1 LARVLVLGSFAE
13 SLVNFRGALLKD
25 FVSLGHEVY
34 ACAPNASKEIRDK
47 LSQLGVEYR
56 DVYLSRTGMNPL
68 SDVRTFLSLYN
79 LMRRTKPDIF
89 LGYTIKP
96 VLYGSLAARL
106 TGVSGI
112 FSIITGLGYA
122 FSRRNLRQRF
132 IGAIARFLYKI
143 SLNCNQKIYF
153 QNPDDCNY
161 FNRLGLLRRAG
172 QAVLINGSGVNVSD
186 FKMMPVPTDV
196 SFLLIARLLKDK
208 GIYEYVEAAR
218 IVKAKYPDVVFRLVG
233 WIDEN
238 PDSIKKKDLNL
249 WIADGIIDYLGK
261 LDDVRPA
268 ITASS
273 VYALPSYYGEGTPRT
288 VLEAMAMGRPV
299 VTTDAPGC
307 RETVREGENGFLV
320 PVKDVKALACA
331 MERFI
336 LRPELIEKMGR
347 RSREIAVEKY
357 DVHKVNA
364 VIMKTMGL
372 HSEKIV

>member
-1 LARVLVLGSFAE
+1 MARVLVLGSFAE
-13 SLVNFRGALLKD
+13 SLVNFRGALLRD
-25 FVSLGHEVY
+25 FVSLGHKVY
-34 ACAPNASKEIRDK
+34 ACAPNASKEIQDK

-56 DVYLSRTGMNPL
+56 DVYLSRTGVNPVD
-68 SDVRTFLSLYN
+68 DVRTFLSFYN

-96 VLYGSLAARL
+96 VVYGSLAARL

-122 FSRRNLRQRF
+122 FSCRNLRQRF
-132 IGAIARFLYKI
+132 VGAMVRVLYKI
-143 SLNCNQKIYF
+143 SLNCNKKIYF

-161 FNRLGLLRRAG
+161 FNQLRLLRRED

-186 FKMMPVPTDV
+186 FKITPVPTDV

-218 IVKAKYPDVVFRLVG
+218 IVKAKYPEIVFRLVG

-238 PDSIKKKDLNL
+238 PDSIKKSDLNS
-249 WIADGIIDYLGK
+249 WIVDGIIDYLGK

-268 ITASS
+268 LTASS
-273 VYALPSYYGEGTPRT
+273 VYVLPSYREGTPRT
-288 VLEAMAMGRPV
+288 VLEAMAMGRPI

-307 RETVREGENGFLV
+307 RETVKEGENGFLV
-320 PVKDVKALACA
+320 PLKDVNALACA

-336 LRPELIEKMGR
+336 LQPELIEKMGR
-347 RSREIAVEKY
+347 RSREIAIEKY

-372 HSEKIV
+372 HSEKII